1 MNFTDCV
8 QEKFQFHKNL
18 KRRRYRPRRGRRW
31 FIVGQSVWIKWWKR
45 MVRKWR
51 PDVGK
56 WRTKKSNKKFE
67 KKRKKKGKR
76 CIHSFYLLLLK
87 FRSSRVE
94 FCWFF
99 SPISVQIGVNCSD
112 IDHSQMNHF
121 GWWWMGENGGRFTW
135 KVSSGVQVKLVGK
148 VGFPWCRPSDEAKH
162 R

>member
-67 KKRKKKGKR
+67 KKRKKKESAAF
-76 CIHSFYLLLLK
+76 IPFISFCWS
-87 FRSSRVE
+87 FVRVE
-94 FCWFF
+94 LNSAGF
-99 SPISVQIGVNCSD
+99 SRQLASKLGSIAPILITVKWTISADDEWEKMAAALHGKSLQVSRWN
-112 IDHSQMNHF
+112 
-121 GWWWMGENGGRFTW
+121 WWE
-135 KVSSGVQVKLVGK
+135 K
-148 VGFPWCRPSDEAKH
+148 
-162 R
+162 